1 MRDKIK
7 DILLASIQVKEEIMR
22 NDIPKII
29 DIGGVGKEHG
39 LILSQYELILSLC
52 LV

>member
-1 MRDKIK
+1 MKSPKFSLVRGAEAMRDKIK

-29 DIGGVGKEHG
+29 EWIVA
-39 LILSQYELILSLC
+39 SY
-52 LV
+52 